1 MRSGFVSFNEVVLSL
16 ADRLGR
22 VNLRNQYLF
31 IKRVIIDAEVEIN
44 PYSNLLI
51 QKKMTYHVG
60 NGNFDGKN
68 IVRPKD
74 FFKMDVVG
82 SCKENLCQ
90 DQYLVNTDFIILCDG
105 KKRDKIT
112 FVYYGLACDG
122 SGNPFISYNHKEA
135 VLAYLEYL
143 FYKPK
148 MNKGTGNANWALA
161 LKREWEDR
169 CMESRG
175 EDFMQEIMDNLDSIR
190 QFSNYSVQ
198 DVIRVEHDESLKDNC
213 CSNSCFNIEY
223 DDNEY
228 MNKKVFYW
236 QFDNLTNVP
245 QIDECSSDE
254 FLSNKQN
261 SDLGTFM
268 NGNIINFLNI
278 AKYGFCIDEIDSED
292 AIEIYDLTQ
301 SSLDNSLDKYY
312 DGVNR
317 RLIFVSKSLI
327 SHSSIYFKFKF
338 NGK

>member
-1 MRSGFVSFNEVVLSL
+1 MNSGYVSFNEVVMSL

-22 VNLRNQYLF
+22 VNLRNQYQF
-31 IKRVIIDAEVEIN
+31 IKRSIIDAEIEIN

-51 QKKMTYHVG
+51 KKKMTYHVG
-60 NGNFDGKN
+60 NGNFDGRS

-74 FFKMDVVG
+74 FFKMDVIG

-105 KKRDKIT
+105 KKRNKIT

-122 SGNPFISYNHKEA
+122 SGYPFISYNHKEA
-135 VLAYLEYL
+135 VLAYLEFL
-143 FYKPK
+143 FYKPN
-148 MNKGTGNANWALA
+148 MNKGKGNANWALA

-175 EDFMQEIMDNLDSIR
+175 EDFMVEIMDNLDEIR
-190 QFSNYSVQ
+190 EFSNYSVQ
-198 DVIRVEHDESLKDNC
+198 DIIKLEHDEALKDS
-213 CSNSCFNIEY
+213 CSCNSCFNVEY

-228 MNKKVFYW
+228 MNKKVYYW
-236 QFDNLTNVP
+236 QFSNLTNVP
-245 QIDECSSDE
+245 TIEECLTDE
-254 FLSNKQN
+254 FLENKAHT
-261 SDLGTFM
+261 DLGTFM
-268 NGNIINFLNI
+268 NGNIVTFMNI
-278 AKYGFCIDEIDSED
+278 AKYGFCIDDVDSED

-301 SSLDNSLDKYY
+301 SSLGNTLDKVY

-317 RLIFVSKSLI
+317 RLVFVSKSLI
-327 SHSSIYFKFKF
+327 SHSSIYFKFKY